1 VSLRVLQ
8 VLQQGHGTGA
18 VTSTLHLA
26 IGLAGQ
32 GVHVRFACP
41 PGSEVAARAA
51 AAGLEV
57 HPVVLQP
64 RAHRRNAALLADLLA
79 RHPVDLA
86 NSQSSRDR
94 NALTLLR
101 ASGRLPVPFVAT
113 RRQMPQSF
121 PLGNWAVSR
130 MAARMIAVSRPV
142 GEALVRRGTPRD
154 RLVVVPNGLVLD
166 RVDRAVS
173 AAEVADWRARIGW
186 TPAQRTVGIVARP
199 KDQHVVLEALAQ
211 VRTPVR
217 LVLAGI
223 PDAHPLV
230 QLARAV
236 AAPHAVVTLPFA
248 SDIRPLYEL
257 LEVVLLP
264 SRIEGLSQALLE
276 AMALGKPV
284 LASDAAGNPD
294 LVREGVNGRLVPPLD
309 ATAWARALEE
319 ALAHPVESARL
330 AAAGRRTAREE
341 FSLARTV
348 ERTHAVYRE
357 VLAQAR
363 CA

>member
-1 VSLRVLQ
+1 MRVLQ

-26 IGLAGQ
+26 IGLANA
-32 GVHVRFACP
+32 GVQVRFACP
-41 PGSEVAARAA
+41 PESEVAALAA

-57 HPVVLQP
+57 HPVALQP
-64 RAHRRNAALLADLLA
+64 KHHRRNAALLAELLA

-113 RRQMPQSF
+113 RRQMPLSF

-130 MAARMIAVSRPV
+130 LAARMIAVSRPV

-166 RVDRAVS
+166 RVDRPVG
-173 AAEVADWRARIGW
+173 AAEVAAWRERIGW
-186 TPAQRTVGIVARP
+186 TPTQRTVGIVARP

-223 PDAHPLV
+223 PDAHPLAAM
-230 QLARAV
+230 ARAV
-236 AAPHAVVTLPFA
+236 AAPHTVVTLPFA

-294 LVREGVNGRLVPPLD
+294 LIREGVDGRLVAPLD
-309 ATAWARALEE
+309 PAAWARALEE
-319 ALAHPVESARL
+319 TLGDPAGAARL
-330 AAAGRRTAREE
+330 AEAGRRTAREE
-341 FSLARTV
+341 FSLQRTV
-348 ERTHAVYRE
+348 ERTLAVYRD
-357 VLAQAR
+357 VLAESR